1 MICRTILNETSYFGK
16 GAIKEIANEVI
27 NRGLKKVMLVTDKDL
42 LKFKVATKV
51 CDILDEAKIDYEI
64 YDKIKANPTIKN
76 VTEGVD
82 FCKQCGADVIVA
94 VGGGSAIDTSKA
106 IAIIMKNPEFAD
118 VRSLE
123 GASPT
128 KHKAMPIIAVS
139 TTSGTAAEPTPAK
152 DNSTSFT
159 SAKNTPPQSMIAP
172 SPKKLTHA
180 KMPNKT
186 TIPLGIA
193 IALSLLALL

>member
-1 MICRTILNETSYFGK
+1 MIS
-16 GAIKEIANEVI
+16 IA
-27 NRGLKKVMLVTDKDL
+27 
-42 LKFKVATKV
+42 
-51 CDILDEAKIDYEI
+51 
-64 YDKIKANPTIKN
+64 
-76 VTEGVD
+76 TE
-82 FCKQCGADVIVA
+82 K
-94 VGGGSAIDTSKA
+94 
-106 IAIIMKNPEFAD
+106 
-118 VRSLE
+118 
-123 GASPT
+123 
-128 KHKAMPIIAVS
+128 
-139 TTSGTAAEPTPAK
+139 TAYPTPAK

>member
-1 MICRTILNETSYFGK
+1 MKHLIFGK

-82 FCKQCGADVIVA
+82 FCKQCGVQL
-94 VGGGSAIDTSKA
+94 GTSLFGRWRLYRYVQYDK
-106 IAIIMKNPEFAD
+106 
-118 VRSLE
+118 
-123 GASPT
+123 
-128 KHKAMPIIAVS
+128 
-139 TTSGTAAEPTPAK
+139 
-152 DNSTSFT
+152 
-159 SAKNTPPQSMIAP
+159 Q
-172 SPKKLTHA
+172 
-180 KMPNKT
+180 
-186 TIPLGIA
+186 
-193 IALSLLALL
+193 LL

>member
-1 MICRTILNETSYFGK
+1 
-16 GAIKEIANEVI
+16 
-27 NRGLKKVMLVTDKDL
+27 MLVTDKDL

-106 IAIIMKNPEFAD
+106 IAIIMKIQNLLM
-118 VRSLE
+118 LE
-123 GASPT
+123 
-128 KHKAMPIIAVS
+128 V
-139 TTSGTAAEPTPAK
+139 
-152 DNSTSFT
+152 
-159 SAKNTPPQSMIAP
+159 
-172 SPKKLTHA
+172 
-180 KMPNKT
+180 
-186 TIPLGIA
+186 
-193 IALSLLALL
+193 